1 MRTVKRRINNQ
12 SACGVSRINDLLAQR
27 STPSACNQLNEVCKV
42 STYVIAEAGVN
53 HNGDPNLAL
62 ELVDV
67 AAHAGADAVKFQTFE
82 PDEEVSATAPKAD
95 YQRRTTDA
103 GESQL
108 DMIRRLKLRDEDFI
122 KIASRCKEKGIAF
135 LSSPFDARSI
145 DFLTG
150 VIGVDTL
157 KVPSGEVTNGPYLL
171 AAARTKCNLILS
183 TGMANLVEVKAALS
197 IIAFG
202 STDHKSHPS
211 QEGFALAFD
220 SSPGQQA
227 LRERVSLLQCTT
239 EYPAPYSAVNLR
251 AMDTLASTFGLPVGL
266 SDHSDGIAI
275 PLAAVGRGAC
285 IIEKHFTISKTLPGP
300 DHQASLEPD
309 DLRAMIIGIRQIDAA
324 IGNGSKEPQACEFGN
339 MRVARRSLVARTA
352 IRAGDRFTETNLCA
366 KRPGVGQSPMLF
378 WEMLDQRAERDY
390 AADDLI

>member
-1 MRTVKRRINNQ
+1 M
-12 SACGVSRINDLLAQR
+12 LAKR
-27 STPSACNQLNEVCKV
+27 STPSPCNQLNEVCKV

-103 GESQL
+103 NESQL
-108 DMIRRLKLRDEDFI
+108 DMIRRLKLRDDDFI
-122 KIASRCKEKGIAF
+122 KIASRCKEKGISF

-145 DFLTG
+145 DFLTK

-171 AAARTKCNLILS
+171 AAAQTKCDLILS
-183 TGMANLVEVKAALS
+183 TGMANLDEVKAALS

-202 STDHKSHPS
+202 STDRKSHPS

-220 SSPGQQA
+220 SNHGKQA

-251 AMDTLASTFGLPVGL
+251 AMDTLELAFGLPVGL

-309 DLRAMIIGIRQIDAA
+309 DLRAMIAGIRQIDAA
-324 IGNGSKEPQACEFGN
+324 IGDGSKEPQACELGN

-366 KRPGVGQSPMLF
+366 KRPGAGQSPMLF
-378 WEMLDQRAERDY
+378 WEMLDQTAKRDY